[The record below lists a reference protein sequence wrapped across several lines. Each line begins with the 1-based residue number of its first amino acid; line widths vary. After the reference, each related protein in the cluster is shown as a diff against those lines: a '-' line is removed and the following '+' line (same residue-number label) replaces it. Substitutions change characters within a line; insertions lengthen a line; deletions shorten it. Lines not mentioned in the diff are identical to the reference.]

1 MIERH
6 VDLVRSNSKEKYHND
21 PEFRKRKLEGMKLR
35 RDRVK
40 QGKLDKKKMDEA

>member
-40 QGKLDKKKMDEA
+40 QEKLNQEM